1 MLRIFS
7 LGLILLLAAGLSV
20 AAPPA
25 AKDATV
31 KLDLIGLHCESCAD
45 AIQASLKEVKGVK
58 DVKVSYDDK
67 EAVVQYDPAACKVE
81 TLIKTVRE
89 TKGMAE
95 FNAKVKK

>member
-1 MLRIFS
+1 MLRILS
-7 LGLILLLAAGLSV
+7 VGLVLLLSAGLSIS
-20 AAPPA
+20 APPA

-31 KLDLIGLHCESCAD
+31 KLELIGLHCESCAD
-45 AIQASLKEVKGVK
+45 AIQASLKEVKGVR
-58 DVKVSYDDK
+58 DVKVSFEAK